1 MPANLDP
8 GTEFAGHLIEA
19 EVGRGGMGIVYR
31 ARHLA
36 LDRIRALK
44 ILAPELS
51 GDDAYALRF
60 RRECR
65 LAASVEHPNLVTIH
79 HAGEEDGRLYMSMQY
94 VDGVDLGRL
103 LADGPPP
110 LERTLRILDDLAAG
124 LDAAHAHGLI
134 HRDVKPE
141 NVLLSGAVEQERAHL
156 TDFGIGTVA
165 EASGSRTTRMTGRGV
180 ILGTTDYVAPEQIRG
195 VGVDRAADIYSLGC
209 VAFHML
215 TGGPPFAGDNQLAV
229 LTAHGSAPRPKVSAA
244 APAIDPALDHVVAE
258 AMAID
263 PAERPASATAFV
275 RRLRTAG
282 SGPTR
287 PLGAPP
293 GRSQQSTRPLAPAA
307 AEVRPAARRRGRRRR
322 PRSARRLAD
331 PRRVRRARRAAP
343 RDGGA
348 PTSTSTSRAGRS
360 RLPSAPTGPGSRVA
374 TPIAS
379 PPSTAT
385 ASSRSGAASRSRT
398 PVSWRSG
405 SATSG
410 RPAATACSGSAST
423 APTSIEVL
431 ELTDPSDVAVDG
443 RRVWVLDR
451 RPQPRALSVDPD
463 RLEVDGEAFVGPDPR
478 ALAAGAGAI
487 WVANTGDGT
496 VSEVDPAT
504 ATTIG
509 RPVAIG
515 GRPTDVAAQAGEVWV
530 IDNFGGRLIPIDPSP
545 PSGTPTAGEP
555 TETAARP
562 RGVAIGFGSVWV
574 SSGEDGTVQRFAQ
587 SSAQLQA
594 TIAVGEDPADV
605 DIGAAAVWT
614 ADEDSSTVSRI
625 TP

>member
-1 MPANLDP
+1 M
-8 GTEFAGHLIEA
+8 
-19 EVGRGGMGIVYR
+19 
-31 ARHLA
+31 
-36 LDRIRALK
+36 
-44 ILAPELS
+44 
-51 GDDAYALRF
+51 
-60 RRECR
+60 
-65 LAASVEHPNLVTIH
+65 
-79 HAGEEDGRLYMSMQY
+79 
-94 VDGVDLGRL
+94 
-103 LADGPPP
+103 
-110 LERTLRILDDLAAG
+110 
-124 LDAAHAHGLI
+124 
-134 HRDVKPE
+134 
-141 NVLLSGAVEQERAHL
+141 LLSGTVEQERAHL
-156 TDFGIGTVA
+156 TDFGIGTMA
-165 EASGSRTTRMTGRGV
+165 EASGSRATRMTGRGV

-195 VGVDRAADIYSLGC
+195 IDVDRAADIYSLGC

-215 TGGPPFAGDNQLAV
+215 TGRPPFAGDNQLAV
-229 LTAHGSAPRPKVSAA
+229 LTAHGSAPRPQVSAA
-244 APAIDPALDHVVAE
+244 APEIGPALDDVVAE

-263 PAERPASATAFV
+263 PAERPASATAFT
-275 RRLRTAG
+275 RRLRSAG
-282 SGPTR
+282 SVPTR

-293 GRSQQSTRPLAPAA
+293 GGSQQSTRPLARPRRRFGRRLVVAAGVGALAALGAWLILGGSGEPAA
-307 AEVRPAARRRGRRRR
+307 PTPETGSADISFDVPRGPVAVAVGADRAWVASRNADRVTAFDRDGERPFGRGFTIE
-322 PRSARRLAD
+322 D
-331 PRRVRRARRAAP
+331 PRELALGFGYLWATG
-343 RDGGA
+343 RDGLFRI
-348 PTSTSTSRAGRS
+348 S
-360 RLPSAPTGPGSRVA
+360 LDGSDVD
-374 TPIAS
+374 
-379 PPSTAT
+379 
-385 ASSRSGAASRSRT
+385 
-398 PVSWRSG
+398 
-405 SATSG
+405 
-410 RPAATACSGSAST
+410 
-423 APTSIEVL
+423 EVL

-504 ATTIG
+504 ATTVG
-509 RPVAIG
+509 RPIATG

-574 SSGEDGTVQRFAQ
+574 SSGEDGAVQRFAQ

-594 TIAVGEDPADV
+594 TFAVGDDPADV

>member
-293 GRSQQSTRPLAPAA
+293 GRSQQSTRPLAPPRRRFGRRLVVAA
-307 AEVRPAARRRGRRRR
+307 GVGALAALGAWLILGGSGERAEPIPEVRSADVDFDVPRGPVAVAVGADRAWVASRNADRITAFDR
-322 PRSARRLAD
+322 DGEQPFGRGFTIED
-331 PRRVRRARRAAP
+331 PRELALGFGYLWATG
-343 RDGGA
+343 RDGLFRI
-348 PTSTSTSRAGRS
+348 S
-360 RLPSAPTGPGSRVA
+360 LDGSDIDR
-374 TPIAS
+374 
-379 PPSTAT
+379 
-385 ASSRSGAASRSRT
+385 
-398 PVSWRSG
+398 
-405 SATSG
+405 
-410 RPAATACSGSAST
+410 
-423 APTSIEVL
+423 VL

-555 TETAARP
+555 TDTAARP

-625 TP
+625 AP

>member
-195 VGVDRAADIYSLGC
+195 VDVDRAADIYSLGC

-215 TGGPPFAGDNQLAV
+215 TGRPPFAGDNQLAV
-229 LTAHGSAPRPKVSAA
+229 LTAHGSAPRPQVSAA
-244 APAIDPALDHVVAE
+244 APAIGPALDDVIAE

-263 PAERPASATAFV
+263 PSERPASATAFT
-275 RRLRTAG
+275 RRLRSAG
-282 SGPTR
+282 SVPTR
-287 PLGAPP
+287 PLGASP
-293 GRSQQSTRPLAPAA
+293 GGSQQSTRPLARPRRRFGRRLVVAAGVGALAALGAWLILGGSGERAAPAPETGSA
-307 AEVRPAARRRGRRRR
+307 DIELRRPARTGRGRRRR
-322 PRSARRLAD
+322 RPGL
-331 PRRVRRARRAAP
+331 
-343 RDGGA
+343 
-348 PTSTSTSRAGRS
+348 GRES
-360 RLPSAPTGPGSRVA
+360 
-374 TPIAS
+374 
-379 PPSTAT
+379 
-385 ASSRSGAASRSRT
+385 
-398 PVSWRSG
+398 
-405 SATSG
+405 
-410 RPAATACSGSAST
+410 
-423 APTSIEVL
+423 
-431 ELTDPSDVAVDG
+431 
-443 RRVWVLDR
+443 
-451 RPQPRALSVDPD
+451 
-463 RLEVDGEAFVGPDPR
+463 
-478 ALAAGAGAI
+478 
-487 WVANTGDGT
+487 
-496 VSEVDPAT
+496 
-504 ATTIG
+504 
-509 RPVAIG
+509 
-515 GRPTDVAAQAGEVWV
+515 
-530 IDNFGGRLIPIDPSP
+530 
-545 PSGTPTAGEP
+545 
-555 TETAARP
+555 
-562 RGVAIGFGSVWV
+562 
-574 SSGEDGTVQRFAQ
+574 
-587 SSAQLQA
+587 
-594 TIAVGEDPADV
+594 
-605 DIGAAAVWT
+605 
-614 ADEDSSTVSRI
+614 
-625 TP
+625 